1 MNCFLNLDLQT
12 SHIPIDPRN
21 PPRTSTLLSSFKI
34 FFRIFLGG
42 SIPEEN
48 NKDWTAT
55 TKKKRK
61 EKKKHDGQFESITNS
76 EITQK
81 NLRR

>member
-34 FFRIFLGG
+34 FFRIFLGR

-55 TKKKRK
+55 TKKKKK
-61 EKKKHDGQFESITNS
+61 EKKKHDGQFESITNDP
-76 EITQK
+76 K
-81 NLRR
+81 

>member
-34 FFRIFLGG
+34 FFRIFLGR

-55 TKKKRK
+55 TKKKEK
-61 EKKKHDGQFESITNS
+61 ENTTDSLSRSPMIRNNTES
-76 EITQK
+76 
-81 NLRR
+81 